1 MRIKFAFALA
11 FIERQGI
18 SQTSLVWQN
27 TSDLRQLFKLLSSCQ
42 SQLEK
47 KMITKY
53 IIVSFIIID
62 FIAIIGQIVRNVR
75 FCKRLLIK
83 LHYFRIKFE
92 YDQLL
97 HNLMN
102 KRPHFTVNSYA
113 NLLMTHLI
121 QSINLLVYELNDMN
135 R

>member
-1 MRIKFAFALA
+1 MRIKFVVALT

-18 SQTSLVWQN
+18 MIDYSQTSLVWQN

-47 KMITKY
+47 KMITIY

-97 HNLMN
+97 HNLIN
-102 KRPHFTVNSYA
+102 KSRI
-113 NLLMTHLI
+113 LL
-121 QSINLLVYELNDMN
+121 SIRMQIY
-135 R
+135 

>member
-47 KMITKY
+47 KNDHKIY
-53 IIVSFIIID
+53 NCIVY
-62 FIAIIGQIVRNVR
+62 
-75 FCKRLLIK
+75 
-83 LHYFRIKFE
+83 H
-92 YDQLL
+92 
-97 HNLMN
+97 H
-102 KRPHFTVNSYA
+102 
-113 NLLMTHLI
+113 
-121 QSINLLVYELNDMN
+121 
-135 R
+135 